1 MRIFV
6 QSWLTNDE
14 KDFLANN
21 IKNHHQVVFA
31 NELPSEARKDAAY
44 NSQIIFGNIPPDYI
58 PHCHHLQW
66 LQLDSTG
73 VNSYLDCSFSPTCQI
88 THLKGFYA
96 KPVAETA
103 VAGILALYRKV
114 DDLVKLKEEKRWNYK
129 EIRPALRLLH
139 NKQVLII
146 GGGAIGLE
154 IKKLLEAFDCKI
166 TVFSRSKPPADI
178 NEIEKLGE
186 AMAFADIVI
195 GCLPQTP
202 ATINLINHEKL
213 AKLQPEAVF
222 VNVGR
227 GSAID
232 EKYLI
237 QMLKENKI
245 EGAVIDVTQKEPL
258 PDNHPW
264 WDCPNTILTQHT
276 SGGFI
281 NEGKQK
287 VQIFLDN
294 LHRFEKNESLDGL
307 VNFEKGY

>member
-14 KDFLANN
+14 KDFLAQNT
-21 IKNHHQVVFA
+21 KNHQVIFA

-44 NSQIIFGNIPPDYI
+44 NSQIIFGNIPADYI

-73 VNSYLDCSFSPTCQI
+73 VNSYLDCSFAPNCQV

-103 VAGILALYRKV
+103 IAGIMALYRKL
-114 DDLVKLKEEKRWNYK
+114 DDLVILKEEKRWNFK

-146 GGGAIGLE
+146 GGGAIGLQ

-166 TVFSRSKPPADI
+166 TIFSRSKPPADI
-178 NEIEKLGE
+178 NEIEKLGD
-186 AMAFADIVI
+186 AIALADIVI
-195 GCLPQTP
+195 GCLPQTQ
-202 ATINLINHEKL
+202 ATINLINRD
-213 AKLQPEAVF
+213 KLQRLKAGAIF

-227 GSAID
+227 GTAVD
-232 EKYLI
+232 EEYLI
-237 QMLKENKI
+237 LMLKENKI
-245 EGAVIDVTQKEPL
+245 AGAVIDVTQKEPL
-258 PDNHPW
+258 SDNHPW
-264 WDCPNTILTQHT
+264 WDCPNTILSQHT

-281 NEGKQK
+281 DEGKQK
-287 VQIFLDN
+287 VMIFLDN
-294 LHRFEKNESLDGL
+294 LQRFEKNEPLQGL